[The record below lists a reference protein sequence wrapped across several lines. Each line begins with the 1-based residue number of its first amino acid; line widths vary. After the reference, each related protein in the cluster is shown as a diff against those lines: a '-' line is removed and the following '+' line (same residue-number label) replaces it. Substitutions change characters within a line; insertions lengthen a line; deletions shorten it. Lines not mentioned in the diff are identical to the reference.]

1 MNARWA
7 SPSRQSVA
15 FRHAVGIIMAAIISL
30 IGVPAQAQQSQNS
43 ALLERGRYLVEDA
56 SACGLCH
63 TPRGADGRA
72 VPGKALSGGR
82 VMANDQYRAVV
93 PNITVD
99 PETGLGRWSDLEIGT
114 AIRDGRRPDGSLIG
128 PPMPMEFYRG
138 FSDRDV
144 AAIVLY
150 LRTAPAVRNAVERS
164 TYPSA
169 LVPYGPPVTGVPDPP
184 ADDPVKRGAY
194 LAGPVA
200 HCLYCHTPPLP
211 GDRRDWSRK
220 GAGGQLLHGPW
231 GVVVGRNITSSKEF
245 GIGDWTDE
253 EIIGAVT
260 RSISRDGRQLAGPMS
275 SRAPGWARLTDHDL
289 HDLIAFLRSLPPQD

>member
-15 FRHAVGIIMAAIISL
+15 FRHAVGIIVAAIISL

-99 PETGLGRWSDLEIGT
+99 PETGLVGGPTWRSGRPFGMEGGLMDRLSGRQCRWSFTEASRIGT
-114 AIRDGRRPDGSLIG
+114 LQR
-128 PPMPMEFYRG
+128 
-138 FSDRDV
+138 
-144 AAIVLY
+144 
-150 LRTAPAVRNAVERS
+150 
-164 TYPSA
+164 
-169 LVPYGPPVTGVPDPP
+169 
-184 ADDPVKRGAY
+184 
-194 LAGPVA
+194 
-200 HCLYCHTPPLP
+200 
-211 GDRRDWSRK
+211 
-220 GAGGQLLHGPW
+220 
-231 GVVVGRNITSSKEF
+231 
-245 GIGDWTDE
+245 
-253 EIIGAVT
+253 
-260 RSISRDGRQLAGPMS
+260 
-275 SRAPGWARLTDHDL
+275 
-289 HDLIAFLRSLPPQD
+289 